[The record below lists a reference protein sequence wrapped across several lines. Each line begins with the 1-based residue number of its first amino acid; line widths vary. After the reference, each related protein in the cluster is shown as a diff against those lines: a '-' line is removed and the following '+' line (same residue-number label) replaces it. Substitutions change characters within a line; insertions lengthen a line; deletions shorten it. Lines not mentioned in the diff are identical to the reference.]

1 MAKKKLMSP
10 KGVASYP
17 HLNRPDT
24 KFDDRGVYKV
34 DLIVPA
40 AQAEGFIAELKQL
53 AIDEF
58 GKRAAQ
64 AHIPVDVYAEDET
77 KVVLKFRGQYKPV
90 VRNAKNNILTGEA
103 IPSIGGGSVLRCA
116 CQAGTYNA
124 GGKIGVKLYLSQVQL
139 IEVQSYDDCPF
150 PEEEEGYVGDPSP
163 FPEEDEGGAEEP
175 VSIPA
180 GGHGF

>member
-17 HLNRPDT
+17 HINRPDT

-34 DLIVPA
+34 DLIVPGLE
-40 AQAEGFIAELKQL
+40 AEGFIAELKQL

-58 GKRAAQ
+58 GKRASQ
-64 AHIPVDVYAEDET
+64 AHIPVTPYEEDET

-90 VRNAKNNILTGEA
+90 VRNSKNNILTGDA
-103 IPSIGGGSVLRCA
+103 IPSIGGGSTMRCA

-139 IEVQSYDDCPF
+139 VEVQSFDDCPF
-150 PEEEEGYVGDPSP
+150 PEEEDGYVGDPDSSP
-163 FPEEDEGGAEEP
+163 FPDEEEDDAPAVP
-175 VSIPA
+175 V